1 VVDGQKSLDGDLK
14 SPELAEL
21 VRLTLYA
28 DAQERRVSELQ
39 TTVSQ
44 LQAALDSRVAI
55 ERAVGMLA
63 ERLDLPLRDAFEVL
77 RSAARSSRREV
88 RALAEQMMQTRSET
102 PAEVLAAVT
111 RLKSS

>member
-1 VVDGQKSLDGDLK
+1 MR
-14 SPELAEL
+14 
-21 VRLTLYA
+21 RLFQVGEP
-28 DAQERRVSELQ
+28 AQRRVSELQ

-77 RSAARSSRREV
+77 RAAVRNSRREV
-88 RALAEQMMQTRSET
+88 RALAEQIMQSRSKT

-111 RLKSS
+111 QLNSS

>member
-1 VVDGQKSLDGDLK
+1 MR
-14 SPELAEL
+14 
-21 VRLTLYA
+21 RLFQVGGP
-28 DAQERRVSELQ
+28 AQRRVSELQ

-77 RSAARSSRREV
+77 RAAVRNSRREV
-88 RALAEQMMQTRSET
+88 RALAEQIMQSRSKT

-111 RLKSS
+111 QLNSS